1 MIALPTAFVLL
12 VAANSNTARAC
23 ATATDAVK
31 QIAVAITDGRPEMLG
46 NLATTMADVAYLQN
60 PRHTIREYDPADAA
74 FAETI
79 RNLLASRTEPEYPEA
94 ALVSLTNED
103 AETDTRDSAS
113 QQFDVHVRDDIRRQ
127 AELLAQRF
135 KGWRVVSA
143 TPGELTE
150 ENAIEAIAPAVD
162 VYRDSQ
168 IRLRNAKG
176 RERTIFVRELWR
188 VGSCWRIAEL
198 DVGDEPFKSGPP
210 VHVTATSQAIAYA
223 PAVEFWKSYA
233 MDQMQSSV
241 SRRLQMFWISA
252 ENNGRINRTPLAEI
266 ADRSARLNGLRAAV
280 DAIVDVWKLTPDK
293 TWGEYERGTPSWL
306 FAALTGVQA
315 KSFAE
320 ASEWWTANRDRVA
333 LDTTGNAL
341 TAQRE

>member
-1 MIALPTAFVLL
+1 
-12 VAANSNTARAC
+12 
-23 ATATDAVK
+23 
-31 QIAVAITDGRPEMLG
+31 
-46 NLATTMADVAYLQN
+46 
-60 PRHTIREYDPADAA
+60 
-74 FAETI
+74 
-79 RNLLASRTEPEYPEA
+79 
-94 ALVSLTNED
+94 
-103 AETDTRDSAS
+103 
-113 QQFDVHVRDDIRRQ
+113 
-127 AELLAQRF
+127 
-135 KGWRVVSA
+135 
-143 TPGELTE
+143 
-150 ENAIEAIAPAVD
+150 
-162 VYRDSQ
+162 
-168 IRLRNAKG
+168 
-176 RERTIFVRELWR
+176 
-188 VGSCWRIAEL
+188 
-198 DVGDEPFKSGPP
+198 
-210 VHVTATSQAIAYA
+210 
-223 PAVEFWKSYA
+223 